1 MPAEPTILAFA
12 CQCCACTAA
21 DAAGALHLEYPTA
34 VRIIRLPCAGRVDST
49 QIMAALESGA
59 DAVMVA
65 GCPEGDCHFVDGNAR
80 AAARVRSVQ
89 ELLNEAGLEPER
101 LSMVHVTAR
110 DGAGFARLASEAT
123 ERAKALGPN
132 PLASDASTGETP

>member
-12 CQCCACTAA
+12 CQCCACSAA
-21 DAAGALHLEYPTA
+21 DAAGALHLEYPAA
-34 VRIIRLPCAGRVDST
+34 VRIIRLPCAGRVDT
-49 QIMAALESGA
+49 AQIMLALESGA

-80 AAARVRSVQ
+80 AAGRVRSLQ
-89 ELLNEAGLEPER
+89 ELLAEVGLDPER
-101 LSMVHVTAR
+101 LSIVHVASR
-110 DGAGFARLASEAT
+110 DGAGFAHAASEAT

-132 PLASDASTGETP
+132 PLCSDAWTGEAP